1 MIINKTSSSS
11 ITHQLVAR
19 VGFSVFSVLI
29 LIAILII
36 LIQENAMNSDADTN
50 LKRLADYYSEQI
62 NLWEQEWQSR
72 AIEIHVYLEMFHAFD
87 DTENMWKKV
96 RQFLVASEE
105 SSPFRAIVITGT
117 NGKILFNYKAD
128 SYFFSEQWNLN
139 ENSTKWLY
147 DKKSFVLFRSYTQ
160 PIMIG
165 NNGIGLIHFF
175 RAIDNSLLYKHHFPD
190 SDLSIVWDG
199 QVVASS
205 LGSVAIGKPPPRE
218 GKYWQGGERYNIR
231 HNDWEKMPGSPVLV
245 LHLRTHPILSKVDIV
260 AIVFVSFGVFFLL
273 LIPSVGV
280 WLFATIRRLLC
291 LEKASR
297 EFSSRAI
304 LSKTI
309 LQNLIGA
316 HGKNKDEIRNV
327 ADSIK
332 DLMESVVESSS
343 SFERSLASRIA
354 ISALLETS
362 IEPISMSR
370 QMDIALEIILSVPW
384 LSIQFKGSIFTIDE
398 GGDTLILQASKGFH
412 ESLIIQCSRIPLGHC
427 LCGLA
432 AQSRQAV
439 FTNHLDERHSVRF
452 SGIEEHG
459 HYCLPILSKSQL
471 LGVLNCYIPA
481 NSHYQPEEEAFLTTV
496 ANTLAGIIERRQ
508 LESQLA
514 KAREQLSYAA
524 THDSMTGLPN
534 KSLFLEHF
542 NQSLAIARRE
552 KNMMALLFIDLDR
565 FKFVNDTFGH
575 DVGDMLLVE
584 VSQRLKSILRSS
596 DLVARLGGDEFAA
609 VLNDI
614 VSQDDAIHVSNKI
627 LYFMQLPFH
636 LKQHECHIGSSIG
649 ISIFPEH
656 GDNADILIKN
666 ADLAMYA
673 VKKSGRNSFSI
684 FDEHQ
689 HSVVSL

>member
-1 MIINKTSSSS
+1 
-11 ITHQLVAR
+11 
-19 VGFSVFSVLI
+19 
-29 LIAILII
+29 
-36 LIQENAMNSDADTN
+36 MNSDADTN
-50 LKRLADYYSEQI
+50 LKRLDDYYAEQI
-62 NLWEQEWQSR
+62 ILWEQEWQSR
-72 AIEIHVYLEMFHAFD
+72 AIEIRVYLEMSHYFD
-87 DTENMWKKV
+87 DTENMWNKL
-96 RQFLVASEE
+96 RQFLVATEE
-105 SSPFRAIVITGT
+105 SSPFRAIVITDT
-117 NGKILFNYKAD
+117 NGKILFNHKAD
-128 SYFFSEQWNLN
+128 SYFFPAQLNLN
-139 ENSTKWLY
+139 EDSTKWFY

-160 PIMIG
+160 PIIIG
-165 NNGIGLIHFF
+165 NYGKGLIYFF
-175 RAIDNSLLYKHHFPD
+175 RAVDNSLLYKHHFPD
-190 SDLSIVWDG
+190 SDLFLVWDK

-205 LGSVAIGKPPPRE
+205 LGTVAIGMPPPRE
-218 GKYWQGGERYNIR
+218 GQYWQGGVRYDIR
-231 HNDWEKMPGSPVLV
+231 HDVWENKPGFPVLV
-245 LHLRTHPILSKVDIV
+245 LNLKTRPIISKVNIV
-260 AIVFVSFGVFFLL
+260 TISFVSFGMFFLL

-280 WLFATIRRLLC
+280 WLFATIRRLLY

-304 LSKTI
+304 ISKTI

-316 HGKNKDEIRNV
+316 QGKNKDEIKNV

-370 QMDIALEIILSVPW
+370 QMDVALEIILSVPW

-398 GGDTLILQASKGFH
+398 SGDTLILQASKGFH
-412 ESLIIQCSRIPLGHC
+412 ESILIQCNRIPLGHC

-432 AQSRQAV
+432 AQSRQTV
-439 FTNHLDERHSVRF
+439 FTNHLDERHGIRF
-452 SGIEEHG
+452 PGMDEHG

-471 LGVLNCYIPA
+471 MGVLNCYIPA
-481 NSHYQPEEEAFLTTV
+481 YRHYQPDEEAFLTTV

-514 KAREQLSYAA
+514 QAREQLSHAA
-524 THDSMTGLPN
+524 THDGMTGLPN

-542 NQSLAIARRE
+542 NQSLATARRE
-552 KNMMALLFIDLDR
+552 KNIMALLFIDLDR
-565 FKFVNDTFGH
+565 FKYVNDTFGH

-609 VLNDI
+609 ILNNI
-614 VSQDDAIHVSNKI
+614 VSQDDAIQVSKKI
-627 LYFMQLPFH
+627 LDLMQLPFY

-673 VKKSGRNSFSI
+673 VKKGGRNSFSV

-689 HSVVSL
+689 HSVASL